1 MKKLFTLAVAIAATI
16 LSANAQYNYGSTY
29 GTSTYG
35 TNTNSTYVNGYTK
48 SNGTYVE
55 GHYRST
61 RNSTN
66 HDNWSTTGNTNI
78 YTGTSGSRAKDYS
91 TGAYNY
97 SMASNYNRIPRPA
110 MVMVKDGKSRVIIK
124 RESYEDLVRNDI

>member
-1 MKKLFTLAVAIAATI
+1 MTLFVAIAATL

-35 TNTNSTYVNGYTK
+35 TNTNSTYVSCYTK
-48 SNGTYVE
+48 SNGTYVQ

-61 RNSTN
+61 RNNTN

-91 TGAYNY
+91 TEPTTTELAIQSTQVLAEVNTI
-97 SMASNYNRIPRPA
+97 SIVMATRLMSPNVDN
-110 MVMVKDGKSRVIIK
+110 
-124 RESYEDLVRNDI
+124 

>member
-1 MKKLFTLAVAIAATI
+1 MKKLMTLFVAIAATL

-29 GTSTYG
+29 GTPSYG

-48 SNGTYVE
+48 SNGTYVQ

-61 RNSTN
+61 RNNTN

-78 YTGTSGSRAKDYS
+78 YTGTSGSRAMDYS

-97 SMASNYNRIPRPA
+97 GTGHTIHTGSRGGQYYINSNGNRTYVP
-110 MVMVKDGKSRVIIK
+110 K
-124 RESYEDLVRNDI
+124 RR